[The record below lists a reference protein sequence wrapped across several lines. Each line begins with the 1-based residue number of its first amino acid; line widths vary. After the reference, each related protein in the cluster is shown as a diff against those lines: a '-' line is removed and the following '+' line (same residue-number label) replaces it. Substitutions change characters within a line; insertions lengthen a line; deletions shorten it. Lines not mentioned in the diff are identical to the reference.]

1 MKKLKILQ
9 ITIIVLLI
17 VFAFFFFKAVD
28 YTKEYVVDNVNIVE
42 NFDKKNKYYYF
53 TFTYKDTTFDYLVE
67 SKYKQKRNFIESVSI
82 IEEEDN
88 FCLIPE
94 GHTFEFMPLCQE
106 NNKITY
112 YQNVSDNLLN
122 KIPED
127 YLTSKKE
134 IEETFKDITI
144 YNKDYTYLLWNYQG
158 FYYIN
163 EDTEKEINF
172 LETEQYNVPLISY
185 TQDYL
190 VIPNYDDEYTFDKF
204 YRLSFQNGNLK
215 EYKLD
220 YKIYFDSY
228 FPGYD
233 KNKLYIVDNNEEV
246 MYEWNAKNGD
256 LEKIKP
262 KMLNNNKWENVSIKT
277 LIDQNKKFT
286 YPSNYVYELSD
297 GFLTMNYQNKD
308 IKTLID
314 QDVTDII
321 RIKDNLVF
329 YLKTDTV
336 YVFNKE
342 EGKSRLLY
350 NFEWN
355 FNYENMIYIN

>member
-9 ITIIVLLI
+9 ITIVILLI
-17 VFAFFFFKAVD
+17 IFAFFFFKAVN
-28 YTKEYVVDNVNIVE
+28 YTKEYEVNNVNVKESYDKE
-42 NFDKKNKYYYF
+42 NQYYYF
-53 TFTYKDTTFDYLVE
+53 TFTYKDTTFDYLIE
-67 SKYKQKRNFIESVSI
+67 SKYKQKRAFIENVSI

-88 FCLIPE
+88 FCIIPE
-94 GHTFEFMPLCQE
+94 GHTFEFIPLCKN

-112 YQNVSDNLLN
+112 YKNVSDNLLN

-127 YLTSKKE
+127 YLTSQKE
-134 IEETFKDITI
+134 IEETYKDITI

-163 EDTEKEINF
+163 EDTTKEINF
-172 LETEQYNVPLISY
+172 LKTEQYNVPSIGY
-185 TQDYL
+185 TNDYL
-190 VIPNYDDEYTFDKF
+190 IIPNYDDEYTFDKF
-204 YRLSFQNGNLK
+204 YRIAFQDGNLK

-220 YKIYFDSY
+220 NEIYFDSY
-228 FPGYD
+228 FPGYN
-233 KNKLYIVDNNEEV
+233 KNKLYIIDNNEEV

-256 LEKIKP
+256 LEKIKA
-262 KMLNNNKWENVSIKT
+262 KMLNNNEWEFVSIKT
-277 LIDQNKKFT
+277 LINQNKKFT
-286 YPSNYVYELSD
+286 YLSNYVYELKD
-297 GFLTMNYQNKD
+297 GLLTMNYNEKS
-308 IKTLID
+308 IKTTID
-314 QDVTDII
+314 QNVTSII

-336 YVFNKE
+336 YVFDPQK
-342 EGKSRLLY
+342 GTSRLLY